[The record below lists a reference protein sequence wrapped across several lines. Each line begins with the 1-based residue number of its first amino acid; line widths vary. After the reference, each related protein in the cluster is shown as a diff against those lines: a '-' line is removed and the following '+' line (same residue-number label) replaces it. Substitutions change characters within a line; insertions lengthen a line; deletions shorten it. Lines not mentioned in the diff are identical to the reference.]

1 MSFLF
6 NKPNPKEQ
14 QRQNERALRQTER
27 ELQKDRW
34 DLDRQEKQLEGDIRK
49 MAKQGNKDG
58 CVVLAKQLVNLRKQ
72 RTRSYG
78 MSAKVSGVNAQSKA
92 MNSNMKMAQVM
103 KTTADTMTNMNKQIN
118 PMQVAKTMQEFEKAN
133 AKMEMSEEMINDTL
147 DGMLDEDGDEEE
159 QDRIVSQVM
168 DELGIELSGK
178 LSEAPSAHKGT
189 LGESSKT
196 GTKLSDADVERML
209 QNLKA

>member
-14 QRQNERALRQTER
+14 QRQNQRALRQTER

-34 DLDRQEKQLEGDIRK
+34 DLDRQEKQLEVDIRK

-103 KTTADTMTNMNKQIN
+103 KTTTDTMTSMNKQIN

-178 LSEAPSAHKGT
+178 LSEAPSAHKGM